1 MKTSR
6 LAQETIL
13 NFNAEEDMAELYT
26 ANPVI
31 YRRMV
36 KRGFKAE
43 KIDDSSWIFEIP
55 KKAVR
60 LPVLPR
66 KPLVL
71 SRERKLAMSDA
82 FKRRFHRN
90 SG

>member
-6 LAQETIL
+6 LEQETIL
-13 NFNAEEDMAELYT
+13 NFNAEEDTAELYT

-43 KIDDSSWIFEIP
+43 KIDDSSWTFEIP
-55 KKAVR
+55 RKAVR
-60 LPVLPR
+60 LPS
-66 KPLVL
+66 KPPVL
-71 SRERKLAMSDA
+71 SMEQRLAMSEVA
-82 FKRRFHRN
+82 KRRFHARTR
-90 SG
+90 G

>member
-6 LAQETIL
+6 LEQETIL
-13 NFNAEEDMAELYT
+13 NFNAEEDTAELYT

-43 KIDDSSWIFEIP
+43 KIDDSSWTFEIP
-55 KKAVR
+55 KKAVK
-60 LPVLPR
+60 LPSKPR
-66 KPLVL
+66 VL
-71 SRERKLAMSDA
+71 SLERKRAMSDA

-90 SG
+90 TG